1 MSTKIIN
8 GNIFNTQ
15 LQTVVNTVNCV
26 GVMGKGIALV
36 FKLRY
41 PEMFDIYGNHCKNGN
56 ISIGKLWLYKGEKN
70 APFVLNFPTK
80 FHWKYPS
87 KIEYLVK
94 GLEKFCDTYKDQGI
108 TSIAFPL
115 LGAHNGGLDK
125 EEVLSIMLQY
135 LEKCDIP
142 IEIYEYDPNAPDDL
156 FEKFSQNWSSLSSL
170 EIKEHTS
177 ISKDKIATITLAIE
191 TGKVS
196 SMIGLI
202 NERGIGLKTMEKC
215 FRFVMNLQI
224 EQPKLF

>member
-1 MSTKIIN
+1 MSIKIIQ
-8 GNIFNTQ
+8 GNIFNSK

-41 PEMFDIYGNHCKNGN
+41 PEMFEVYSEHCKKGN
-56 ISIGKLWLYKGEKN
+56 ISIGKLWIYKGELD
-70 APFVLNFPTK
+70 APWVLNFPTK

-87 KIEYLVK
+87 KLEYLEK
-94 GLEKFCDTYKDQGI
+94 GLEKFCDSFKDQGI

-125 EEVLSIMLQY
+125 EDVLKIMNKY
-135 LEKCDIP
+135 LENCNIP
-142 IEIYEYDPNAPDDL
+142 IEIYEYDPDAPDDL
-156 FEKFSQNWSSLSSL
+156 FEKFSKNWSSLSSL

-177 ISKDKIATITLAIE
+177 ISKDKIATITSAIE

-196 SMIGLI
+196 SMISLI

>member
-1 MSTKIIN
+1 MSVNIIQ
-8 GNIFNTQ
+8 GNIFNTK

-41 PEMFDIYGNHCKNGN
+41 PEMFDVYSEHCRKGN
-56 ISIGKLWLYKGEKN
+56 ISIGKLWIYKGEKD
-70 APFVLNFPTK
+70 APWVLNFPTK

-87 KIEYLVK
+87 KIEYLEK

-115 LGAHNGGLDK
+115 LGAHNGGLNK
-125 EEVLSIMLQY
+125 EDVLIIMNKY
-135 LEKCDIP
+135 LENCDIP
-142 IEIYEYDPNAPDDL
+142 IEIYEYDPNVPDDL
-156 FEKFSQNWSSLSSL
+156 YEIFKQNWISLSSK

-177 ISKDKIATITLAIE
+177 ISKDKIATISLAIE
-191 TGKVS
+191 TSKVS

-215 FRFVMNLQI
+215 FRFVMKLQND
-224 EQPKLF
+224 QPKLF